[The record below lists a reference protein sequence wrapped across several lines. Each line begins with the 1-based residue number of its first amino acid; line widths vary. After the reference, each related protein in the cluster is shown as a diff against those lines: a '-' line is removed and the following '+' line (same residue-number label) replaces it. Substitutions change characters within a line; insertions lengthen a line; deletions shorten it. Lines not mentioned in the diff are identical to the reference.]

1 MLWEFIVEGELV
13 VLVPLGAELGE
24 QHGLEDMNRRWCC
37 SLSERKQ
44 VGKA

>member
-1 MLWEFIVEGELV
+1 MLWESIVEGELV
-13 VLVPLGAELGE
+13 LVTLGAELGE